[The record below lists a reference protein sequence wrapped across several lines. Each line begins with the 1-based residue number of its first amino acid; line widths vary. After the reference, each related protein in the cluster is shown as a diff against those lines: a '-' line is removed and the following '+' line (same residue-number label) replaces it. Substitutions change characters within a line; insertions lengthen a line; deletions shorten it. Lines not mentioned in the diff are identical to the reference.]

1 MRRTFYFAIFIVS
14 SLLAACGTAPTV
26 ESVEDI
32 QTQIAAVVTPVETAT
47 SAATAT
53 SEPVA
58 EVLTPTETVVLEVP
72 TATPPPAT
80 LIAPTAEQLQVAELD
95 LQPIADEQV
104 PVDAPENAPEQ
115 SDLVVSANVITP
127 PAVPTATPIVAE
139 DINPTATLETVEVVT
154 APTAG
159 TPEISGAPAALIQS
173 GNDNLFVGR
182 WDEAELNF
190 QTALDTAT
198 TDAEREVAAYGLIQT
213 TVRRRDHLLTINK
226 SDTFLQTYPASGF
239 QDEVTFLL
247 AEAHYAIEGYT
258 RSILLYQE
266 YLTLNPDVIDSYV
279 YEQMSAAQ
287 EALGNDEAAA
297 AAKQNAINAP
307 RATSS
312 LVLKQERADLLLSL
326 GFADQAIQ
334 IYDEIAASS
343 SSVLTLARMDLF
355 RGRAYSQ
362 LDDDATAISYYQ
374 HAVDNY
380 PQAYDTYSAMNAL
393 LGKGGTVDPIRK
405 ALIEYNAGQLSNSI
419 STFQAFIDANPDY
432 SDARPAYYL
441 AQVYLDL
448 GDISNYEAQMR
459 KVIEDYPNDPLYGD
473 TWVELGEFQEGIDYK
488 LAIPTY
494 LAYAEAAPSSARVP
508 EALSYAARL
517 SERLDDLQVA
527 AEIWGRI
534 ADQYPASDE
543 ASESAF
549 QAGIVH
555 FRQGDL
561 PLAQS
566 RFQQAAGFGQ
576 ASAEERARAHLWLG
590 KVSNALGDLNG
601 AQASW
606 NTAVATAPGNYY
618 SQRAKELLI
627 GEAPMLP
634 INSNFDFDEAT
645 EKPIAEAWLAQQLGI
660 GNDGTLGDW
669 RRTVGTDSR
678 WQRAETL
685 WNLERRTEGAAEL
698 RALRGAYKGEAL
710 LLYQLSLACRDL
722 GDYYCAIWSARGSL
736 DALNLADTFSAP
748 AFFTQLRF
756 GPYFKDLVLPAAEK
770 WEVDPVLLYALIR
783 QESFFQT
790 AARSSAAAQ
799 GLMQVIPPTGDYI
812 AANIGWPNYQESDLN
827 RPYINVEFGA
837 WYFRQQMRAFD
848 GNAYAALAAYNAGP
862 GNSKRWFDISNNDP
876 DLFLEV
882 VRLSEPRRY
891 IRRINEFYD
900 IYSDVFGS

>member
-1 MRRTFYFAIFIVS
+1 MRQIFFSILIALFAG
-14 SLLAACGTAPTV
+14 LAACGSAPTV
-26 ESVEDI
+26 ESLDDL
-32 QTQIAAVVTPVETAT
+32 QTQVAAVVTPLESDVIQDP
-47 SAATAT
+47 T
-53 SEPVA
+53 SEPELQPSETA
-58 EVLTPTETVVLEVP
+58 TVVLEIPTVTPLPPTLVP
-72 TATPPPAT
+72 TV
-80 LIAPTAEQLQVAELD
+80 EQQQESQLALA
-95 LQPIADEQV
+95 PIADDQV
-104 PVDAPENAPEQ
+104 ALDSPDVAPEQ

-127 PAVPTATPIVAE
+127 IPPTEPPTAVPTATTIVA
-139 DINPTATLETVEVVT
+139 DAVPTATVPVV
-154 APTAG
+154 APPPTAAPL
-159 TPEISGAPAALIQS
+159 PESVGALIEG
-173 GNDNLFVGR
+173 GNADLFVGR
-182 WDEAELNF
+182 WDEAQAKF
-190 QTALDTAT
+190 QNVIDTAT
-198 TDAEREVAAYGLIQT
+198 TDAEREVATYGLIQT
-213 TVRRRDHLLTINK
+213 SMYRRDYLGTIAQAEA
-226 SDTFLQTYPASGF
+226 FLQAYPASGF
-239 QDEVTFLL
+239 QDEVTFLMADSHL
-247 AEAHYAIEGYT
+247 AIEGYT
-258 RSILLYQE
+258 KATLLFQE
-266 YLTLNPDVIDSYV
+266 YLSLNGGVIDSYV
-279 YEQMSAAQ
+279 YEYMAQAQ
-287 EALGNDEAAA
+287 EALGNDETAA
-297 AAKQNAINAP
+297 AAKQNAIDAP
-307 RATSS
+307 RATGS
-312 LVLKQERADLLLSL
+312 LTLKQERADLLLSL
-326 GFADQAIQ
+326 GFPEQAIA

-343 SSVLTLARMDLF
+343 SSVLTLSRMDLF

-362 LDDDATAISYYQ
+362 LGDDTRALQYYQ

-393 LGKGGTVDPIRK
+393 LGKGGTVDPVRK

-419 STFQAFIDANPDY
+419 ATFQAFIDANPDY

-448 GDISNYEAQMR
+448 GDIANYEAQMR
-459 KVIEDYPNDPLYGD
+459 RVIENYPNDPLYAD

-494 LAYAEAAPSSARVP
+494 LEYAATSPGSSRVP

-534 ADQYPASDE
+534 ADEYPASQE

-561 PLAQS
+561 PLAQG
-566 RFQQAAGFGQ
+566 RFSQAVSFAQ

-590 KVSNALGDLNG
+590 KVSNALGDGNG
-601 AQASW
+601 AQTSW
-606 NTAVATAPGNYY
+606 NNAIASAPGNYY
-618 SQRAKELLI
+618 ARRAEELLK

-634 INSNFDFDEAT
+634 INANFEFDEAT
-645 EKPIAEAWLAQQLGI
+645 ERPIAEAWLAQQLGI
-660 GNDGTLGDW
+660 GNDGSLGDW
-669 RRTVGTDSR
+669 RRTVGTDPR
-678 WQRAETL
+678 WQRAETM
-685 WNLERRTEGAAEL
+685 WNLQHRTEGAAEL

-736 DALNLADTFSAP
+736 DALNLVDTFSAP
-748 AFFTQLRF
+748 AFFTHLRF
-756 GPYFKDLVLPAAEK
+756 GPYFKDLVVPAAEK

-837 WYFRQQMRAFD
+837 WYFRQQMRTFD
-848 GNAYAALAAYNAGP
+848 NNAYAALAAYNAGP
-862 GNSKRWFDISNNDP
+862 GNSRRWYDISGNDP
-876 DLFLEV
+876 DLFVEV

-900 IYSDVFGS
+900 IYSFVFGG